1 MKPHYQR
8 IRRVKTHSGAT
19 AIQVGSYKGKL
30 FQLTKHI
37 GSSKDVK
44 KIIEL
49 VGIAEEYIRS
59 HSQQLA
65 LNFNPASEEI
75 LFKRGIHVEKSCL
88 EEAYTYLS
96 AVYTRL
102 GFSALNNDVLQHFCL
117 IRVLEPASKAKS
129 ILLLQK
135 YFDITYR
142 KTTVFRKLA
151 KVSSLKEEI
160 VRIAITYA
168 KNNLNFDFSLV
179 FYDVT
184 TLYFET
190 FKNDTEESL
199 RKPGFSKDNKPQQP
213 QILIGLV
220 VNATGFPIYY
230 DIFKGNTFEGKTI
243 IPVITK
249 LRRQYNIQKFTVIAD
264 AGMLSTANLTELEKL
279 GIDYVVGARNGSLK
293 LEEVQIIAKNLG
305 RVDRKIIR
313 KDNVIYAYSL
323 VRGRKDKTDNDKQI
337 DKANYYLQNPA
348 KVMKRSMFLAS
359 NGKKKFT
366 LNEALIEKH
375 RLLEGIKGYRT
386 NITDVDDK
394 LLIERYKDLWR
405 VEKSFRIAKSDL
417 EARPIYHRRENSIQ
431 YHILIVFIALAMAK
445 VIEME
450 KQESIQKVMDGLRDK
465 WTLTLVDEISRN
477 SLKVTLDKKPH

>member
-8 IRRVKTHSGAT
+8 IRKVKTHSGAT
-19 AIQVGSYKGKL
+19 AIQIGSYRGKL

-44 KIIEL
+44 KISEL
-49 VGIAEEYIRS
+49 VDIAKAYIRS
-59 HSQQLA
+59 HSPQME
-65 LNFNPASEEI
+65 LNFNPQSEEI
-75 LFKRGIHVEKSCL
+75 LFKRGIHIEKSCL
-88 EEAYTYLS
+88 EEAYEYLT
-96 AVYTRL
+96 AVYAKI
-102 GFSALNNDVLQHFCL
+102 GFSTLGNNILKHFSM

-135 YFDITYR
+135 YFDISYR
-142 KTTVFRKLA
+142 KTTVFRELA
-151 KVSSLKEEI
+151 KLPFLKEDVI
-160 VRIAITYA
+160 GIAITYA
-168 KNNLNFDFSLV
+168 KTHLNFDFSLV

-190 FKNDTEESL
+190 HTQDNFRRN
-199 RKPGFSKDNKPQQP
+199 GFSKDNKINQP

-220 VNATGFPIYY
+220 VNDLGFPIYY
-230 DIFKGNTFEGKTI
+230 DIFQGNTFEGKTI

-249 LRRQYNIQKFTVIAD
+249 LKKQYKIKRFTVVAD
-264 AGMLSTANLTELEKL
+264 AGMLSFENLTELESL
-279 GIDYVVGARNGSLK
+279 GIDYVVGARVGNLK
-293 LEEVQIIAKNLG
+293 LEEAQAIARALG
-305 RVDRKIIR
+305 KVDRRIIR
-313 KDNVIYAYSL
+313 KDSIIYEYSL
-323 VRGRKDKTDNDKQI
+323 IRARKDKADNDKQMN
-337 DKANYYLQNPA
+337 KASYYLQNPA
-348 KVMKRSMFLAS
+348 KVMKRSMFLS
-359 NGKKKFT
+359 NAGEKKFM

-375 RLLEGIKGYRT
+375 RFLEGIKGYKT
-386 NITDVDDK
+386 NITDVANK

-431 YHILIVFIALAMAK
+431 YHILIVFISLCMAK
-445 VIEME
+445 IIEME
-450 KQESIQKVMDGLRDK
+450 KQESIQKVMDNIKDK

>member
-19 AIQVGSYKGKL
+19 AIQVGSYRGKL

-37 GSSKDVK
+37 GSSKDAN
-44 KIIEL
+44 KISDL
-49 VGIAEEYIRS
+49 VAIGQEYIRS
-59 HSQQLA
+59 HSPQLA

-96 AVYTRL
+96 AVYTKL
-102 GFSALNNDVLQHFCL
+102 GFSTLQNDLLKHFSM

-129 ILLLQK
+129 IILLQK

-142 KTTVFRKLA
+142 RTTVFRQLSKL
-151 KVSSLKEEI
+151 SSLKEDVI
-160 VRIAITYA
+160 HIAITYA
-168 KNNLNFDFSLV
+168 KDNLNFDFSLV

-190 FKNDTEESL
+190 HTQDDFRRN
-199 RKPGFSKDNKPQQP
+199 GFSKDNKINQP

-220 VNATGFPIYY
+220 VNALGFPIYY
-230 DIFKGNTFEGKTI
+230 DIFQGNTFEGKTI

-249 LRRQYNIQKFTVIAD
+249 LKKQYHIKKFTVVAD
-264 AGMLSTANLTELEKL
+264 AGMLSEENLTELEKL
-279 GIDYVVGARNGSLK
+279 GIDYVVGARVGNLK
-293 LEEVQIIAKNLG
+293 LEEAQIIAKDLG
-305 RVDRKIIR
+305 ETDKEIIR
-313 KDNVIYAYSL
+313 KDSIIYEYSL
-323 VRGRKDKTDNDKQI
+323 VRAKKDKADNDKQI
-337 DKANYYLQNPA
+337 DKATYYLQNPA
-348 KVMKRSMFLAS
+348 KVMKRSIFLAS
-359 NGKKKFT
+359 DGEKRFI
-366 LNEALIEKH
+366 LNEALIKKH
-375 RLLEGIKGYRT
+375 RLLEGVKGYRT
-386 NITDVDDK
+386 DITDVSDQ

-431 YHILIVFIALAMAK
+431 YHILIVFIALCMAK

-450 KQESIQKVMDGLRDK
+450 KQESIQKVTDSLKDK
-465 WTLTLVDEISRN
+465 WTITLVDEISRN